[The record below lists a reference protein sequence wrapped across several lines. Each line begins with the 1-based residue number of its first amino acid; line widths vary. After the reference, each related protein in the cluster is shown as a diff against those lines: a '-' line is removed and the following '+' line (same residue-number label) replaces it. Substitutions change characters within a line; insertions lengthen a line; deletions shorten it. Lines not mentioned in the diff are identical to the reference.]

1 MRGMSAPAAMAPPA
15 KRPSVGRTPTP
26 GLARTATSTPTSG
39 LTRTSTSTPI
49 SSGASTPVTAR
60 PGGMGRLALKPG
72 VGGGGSGSQ
81 RSSPDRRLSRTADTA
96 GTSPASSAA
105 GSRPPARRHTLAP
118 ASSASSLSSRTSPVR
133 APAPAS
139 AAAAAAAVPAPPL
152 GPGAELMAVQR
163 ENEDLRSKVKVLEKK
178 RLEDREARKALAR
191 TQDERDK
198 LQAAVVALQQR
209 YQPQVAELDALRVQ
223 LRDME
228 AAVADVDAL
237 RDEHDALLEMA
248 TLDREMA
255 EEQAEAYKAELD
267 AVRDR
272 AEELALEADLLREE
286 KAELEAGSDAADAEH
301 TSAGWLH
308 MARQNERLKE
318 ALLRL
323 REMTAQTEAELR
335 GANAALEEE
344 AAELPRLRERCAAAD
359 AAADDLRQQLEAA
372 LGADELLEELAERN
386 LALGEHVD
394 ELRATVDDL
403 ESLRELSDELE
414 LNRAESERQLQAEL
428 DDRDRVVA
436 DQARH
441 LAVLAARADAAEHT
455 VLRFRELVVSLQADL
470 GDLRAARQLGAAE
483 ADALAARSRAVLG
496 LNLQLQLSAA
506 KAQAKTIDLELRR
519 LDAAQAA
526 EHLAIVQVSRP
537 SFSLSLLSLSLSSLF
552 YSGQSLLALSIHPAL
567 PPALL
572 RGTGTRS
579 FFTCP

>member
-1 MRGMSAPAAMAPPA
+1 
-15 KRPSVGRTPTP
+15 
-26 GLARTATSTPTSG
+26 
-39 LTRTSTSTPI
+39 
-49 SSGASTPVTAR
+49 
-60 PGGMGRLALKPG
+60 
-72 VGGGGSGSQ
+72 
-81 RSSPDRRLSRTADTA
+81 
-96 GTSPASSAA
+96 
-105 GSRPPARRHTLAP
+105 
-118 ASSASSLSSRTSPVR
+118 
-133 APAPAS
+133 
-139 AAAAAAAVPAPPL
+139 
-152 GPGAELMAVQR
+152 MAVQR

-209 YQPQVAELDALRVQ
+209 YQPQVAELDALRAQ
-223 LRDME
+223 LRDLE
-228 AAVADVDAL
+228 ATVADVDAL

-286 KAELEAGSDAADAEH
+286 KAELEAGPGSDAADAEH

-428 DDRDRVVA
+428 DDRDRVVT
-436 DQARH
+436 DQARR

-537 SFSLSLLSLSLSSLF
+537 PLLSLSLSSSIAGSLF
-552 YSGQSLLALSIHPAL
+552 LPYLSLRNGARGPSRTPSLR

-572 RGTGTRS
+572 CGTGTRS
-579 FFTCP
+579 FFTYP